1 MTFRADS
8 LGKTVLMVD
17 SDRKLREAR
26 AHRLALYGVTV
37 HTANGVEEARRNL
50 RNNTYDLVL
59 LATRENQ
66 EMAIV
71 LRWEIHQQNPKQK
84 VAFLVGPP
92 NYISFTYGNNVLA
105 ITARSDKLKWL
116 GANA

>member
-1 MTFRADS
+1 MTFRAES

-37 HTANGVEEARRNL
+37 HTANGIEEARRNL
-50 RNNTYDLVL
+50 RTNTYDLVL

-105 ITARSDKLKWL
+105 ITARSE
-116 GANA
+116 GQAQVPAGT